1 VIVLGA
7 DRPLQTHPDVDAAR
21 RLAESAGVDVQFI
34 TASSIETP
42 SLLEFLLPGSGA
54 AERLVSSGR
63 AAGEAWLRRARRQ
76 VEGGGGGDAG
86 F

>member
-1 VIVLGA
+1 MVVLGA

-21 RLAESAGVDVQFI
+21 RLAESAGIDVQFI
-34 TASSIETP
+34 TAASIETP

-63 AAGEAWLRRARRQ
+63 AAGEAWLERARRQ